1 MEYYG
6 TNFWAPTN
14 TLSHHGIKGQKW
26 GKRNGPPYPLKPS
39 DHSPAEKKA
48 SSGRSSGSGESY
60 AKKLLKKYGKNDK
73 VGMDPITAYYLT
85 EAAAFVAI
93 FAAVRISQEVTY
105 SKDKKEHMNSDVG
118 DIQKKIKGKHTE
130 DQDMAEVNKG
140 YSDAD
145 NLGTHMNCALC
156 SATYDLRRR
165 GYDVKARETKQ
176 GRKSKDIAAY
186 YGIEKKDINK
196 YNNYNKLVD
205 ALRNEPDGSRGFTM
219 SGAGMFDSLHCMVWE
234 KSDGKV
240 IIRDAQS
247 NTKYNSL
254 AESCINKNSRYNY
267 EYIRT
272 DNREVNWDLIKDA
285 VEERKD

>member
-1 MEYYG
+1 MEYYA
-6 TNFWAPTN
+6 TSFWAPTN

-26 GKRNGPPYPLKPS
+26 GERNGPPYPLKPS
-39 DHSPAEKKA
+39 DHSAAEKKA
-48 SSGRSSGSGESY
+48 SSGRSGGSGESY
-60 AKKLLKKYGKNDK
+60 AKKLLNKYGKKDM

-85 EAAAFVAI
+85 EAAAFIAI
-93 FAAVRISQEVTY
+93 VAAVRISQEISY

-118 DIQKKIKGKHTE
+118 DIKKKIKGKHTE

-140 YSDAD
+140 YAEDG

-196 YNNYNKLVD
+196 YNSYNKLVD
-205 ALRNEPDGSRGFTM
+205 ALRNEPDGARGFTM
-219 SGAGMFDSLHCMVWE
+219 TGAGMFDSLHCMVWE
-234 KSDGKV
+234 KSGGKV

-254 AESCINKNSRYNY
+254 AESCINKYSQYSY

-272 DNREVNWDLIKDA
+272 DNREVNWELIKDA